1 MPDLSFRVLGADT
14 LTADIP
20 EIMLRLEVVNRPPA
34 EPVIGV
40 SLRCQIRIESARR
53 RYTAAEQERLRDLFG
68 EPERWGQTLRPLLW
82 ANPSV
87 RVPGFTGTTEINLPA
102 PRRLEPHEAALKY
115 FDALEEGSAEIT
127 LLFSGVVFY
136 EAGKRLQVSLIP
148 WTSEARYA
156 FPVRV
161 WRAAA

>member
-1 MPDLSFRVLGADT
+1 MLDLAFRVIGADP
-14 LTADIP
+14 LAGADP
-20 EIMLRLEVVNRPPA
+20 EVVLRLEIVNRPAA
-34 EPVIGV
+34 EPIVGV

-82 ANPSV
+82 ANLTTT
-87 RVPGFTGTTEINLPA
+87 VPGFTGSTEIDLPV
-102 PRRLEPHEAALKY
+102 PRRLEPDEAAGKY
-115 FDALEEGSAEIT
+115 FDALEDGSAEIT

-136 EAGKRLQVSLIP
+136 EAGERLQVSPIP